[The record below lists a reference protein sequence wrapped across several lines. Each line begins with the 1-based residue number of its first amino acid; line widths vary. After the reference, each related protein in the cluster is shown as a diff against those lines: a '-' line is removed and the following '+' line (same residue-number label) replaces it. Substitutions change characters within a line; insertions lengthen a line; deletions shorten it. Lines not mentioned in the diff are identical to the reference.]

1 MNMHHVMQASLTS
14 TCASLLLIT
23 STVRGEVVKRPAPVI
38 IHAFPSLSS
47 NPQSELYDQYC
58 KYQLIKY
65 RPWTTTPWQRGDEQ
79 NEDFVAVYRDFLRT
93 DPARRN
99 IPNFGE
105 ELDHAQQCI
114 AENDGDDEEDVPV
127 SCSSK
132 QDDWMLCC
140 RLNHR
145 YAADTNSGT
154 DSFD

>member
-1 MNMHHVMQASLTS
+1 MYVCVTLRNA
-14 TCASLLLIT
+14 
-23 STVRGEVVKRPAPVI
+23 I
-38 IHAFPSLSS
+38 ILRTACGVAGPFVAHCSHALGC
-47 NPQSELYDQYC
+47 L
-58 KYQLIKY
+58 
-65 RPWTTTPWQRGDEQ
+65 RTTTPSNAWQRGDEQ